1 MGAMLLGYLVK
12 FVLSVLGLVG
22 TFVLGKLS
30 LYLDEKKKA
39 TVVAKGAT
47 AYNHALSVA
56 QGLYLV
62 LDKEFAG
69 IEKAGLDK
77 KVEMEKRL
85 LEIFPSISAT
95 ELESINQAVHQ
106 ELKDKILT
114 PLLTP
119 AVDDVIIT
127 PVVDVVPVKLPIETK
142 EEVEDPTPVIEV
154 TSAVEVVSTEAVNP
168 EVGTELAPIVEEVVP
183 EVIVPVVEPI
193 AEAPITPVVVEP
205 IVVPEAIITTPVVIP
220 VVDVSSVLSQVHELL
235 NSLEVPTTPTV

>member
-114 PLLTP
+114 PILTP

-127 PVVDVVPVKLPIETK
+127 PVVGVVPVELPIETK
-142 EEVEDPTPVIEV
+142 VEVEAEPIEITP
-154 TSAVEVVSTEAVNP
+154 AVEVVTEV
-168 EVGTELAPIVEEVVP
+168 APVVEEVIP
-183 EVIVPVVEPI
+183 EVVTPVVEPI

-205 IVVPEAIITTPVVIP
+205 IVVPEAVIIPVVTP